1 MKDSRAGHRER
12 LRERYL
18 RSSIRGFSE
27 REILELLLT
36 YAIPRKDTREIALAL
51 QEKFKTLHHVFSQP
65 PAMLQTVDG
74 IGPAASVLIN
84 MIPYLMSMSTKIP
97 ADMEVMS
104 SPDKVH
110 EYLKNS
116 MGTLRKE
123 RFIALLLDS
132 QNRLLGEAALE
143 FGTVDRASVHPRN
156 LVEKIIST
164 GATGV
169 ILVHNHPSGTPRP
182 SREDIALTDKL
193 TELGKSLGFRI
204 LDHLIVADNQVYSIR
219 N

>member
-1 MKDSRAGHRER
+1 MR
-12 LRERYL
+12 LRDRYL
-18 RSSIRGFSE
+18 RSGIKGFE
-27 REILELLLT
+27 DREILELLLT
-36 YAIPRKDTREIALAL
+36 YAIPRKDTRRLSFDLLDE
-51 QEKFKTLHHVFSQP
+51 FGSLHNIFSQS
-65 PAMLQTVDG
+65 PAMLQTVEG

-84 MIPYLMSMSTKIP
+84 MIPFLMTASIKIP
-97 ADMEVMS
+97 IGMEVMS

-110 EYLKNS
+110 EYLKAN

-132 QNRLLGEAALE
+132 QNRLLGEATLE
-143 FGTVDRASVHPRN
+143 FGTVDRAFVHPRN
-156 LVEKIIST
+156 LIEKIIST

-169 ILVHNHPSGTPRP
+169 ILVHNHPSGTCRA

-193 TELGKSLGFRI
+193 TELGKNLGFRI
-204 LDHLIVADNQVYSIR
+204 LDHLIVADDEVISIH